1 MREIETGEE
10 TEGDRLQKKKKKEDE
25 RGEELLLH
33 QEDNS
38 MAQEVPREESKF
50 GGLLHPAGSDRV
62 VFKVPQERKS
72 ILGTCVVLLLSLSVR
87 ASSSFLL
94 RSQIVTSGHRS
105 F

>member
-1 MREIETGEE
+1 VREIETGEE
-10 TEGDRLQKKKKKEDE
+10 TEGDRLQKKKKEEDE

-87 ASSSFLL
+87 ASSSFFSL
-94 RSQIVTSGHRS
+94 SSS
-105 F
+105 SSSS

>member
-1 MREIETGEE
+1 VRETETGEE
-10 TEGDRLQKKKKKEDE
+10 TEGDRLQKKKKEDE

>member
-10 TEGDRLQKKKKKEDE
+10 TEGDRLQKKKEEDE

-87 ASSSFLL
+87 ASSSFFSL
-94 RSQIVTSGHRS
+94 SSS
-105 F
+105 SSSS

>member
-1 MREIETGEE
+1 MRETETGEE
-10 TEGDRLQKKKKKEDE
+10 TEGDRLQKKKKEDE

-62 VFKVPQERKS
+62 VFKVPEERKS

>member
-1 MREIETGEE
+1 
-10 TEGDRLQKKKKKEDE
+10 
-25 RGEELLLH
+25 
-33 QEDNS
+33 

-87 ASSSFLL
+87 TSSSFFSLFFFFFFL
-94 RSQIVTSGHRS
+94 DRRL
-105 F
+105 

>member
-1 MREIETGEE
+1 VRETETGEE
-10 TEGDRLQKKKKKEDE
+10 TEGDRLQKKKKEDE

-94 RSQIVTSGHRS
+94 GSQIVTSGHRS

>member
-1 MREIETGEE
+1 MRETETGEE
-10 TEGDRLQKKKKKEDE
+10 TEGDRLQKKKKEDE